1 MCIFTIKPSLP
12 KLRARRL
19 NNTDIGKLQNQRVI
33 SREVYVSL
41 DLQFREVVSHNQQ
54 QLYSYL
60 TLLSALQSGGLY
72 QSKQSHNNYSCY
84 ATVEDKC
91 YENINAAYKNIIYHT
106 YIQIL
111 VALYW
116 LIYGW

>member
-1 MCIFTIKPSLP
+1 MCTFTIKPSLS
-12 KLRARRL
+12 KLQARRL
-19 NNTDIGKLQNQRVI
+19 NNTDISQLQNQRVI
-33 SREVYVSL
+33 SRELYVSL

-84 ATVEDKC
+84 ATVEEKSL
-91 YENINAAYKNIIYHT
+91 ENPNAAYKIIIYDT
-106 YIQIL
+106 YTQIL
-111 VALYW
+111 IAL
-116 LIYGW
+116 